1 MELINHNAAEKE
13 LREIQQEQEK
23 NRDKQLLN
31 AALERERAL
40 AEIEEN
46 EKAAR
51 RREVIELQQYYK
63 QAGADK

>member
-1 MELINHNAAEKE
+1 M
-13 LREIQQEQEK
+13 
-23 NRDKQLLN
+23 N